1 MVPNISYANYV
12 HPVSTWVWH
21 LTVHVIEAYK
31 VTAMESSSVSECSG
45 TMETVKTEDGSHKDG
60 SVKYQSLDFLA
71 VEPVVMKPA
80 ARKPT
85 ATKPA
90 VMKPTAAKPPRCQLG
105 VHQNQRF
112 KPQSCYWYIVF
123 GSTSISINI
132 NYKFWKWI
140 YFLDLLT
147 MSLIH
152 TSLMI

>member
-1 MVPNISYANYV
+1 M
-12 HPVSTWVWH
+12 
-21 LTVHVIEAYK
+21 TVHVIEAYK

-112 KPQSCYWYIVF
+112 KPLLLIYCIWFY
-123 GSTSISINI
+123 INI
-132 NYKFWKWI
+132 NQ
-140 YFLDLLT
+140 
-147 MSLIH
+147 H
-152 TSLMI
+152 